1 MFTAAE
7 STASATTLGGCR
19 APASR
24 PPSAG
29 IAVAAASHSREPLA
43 ASESA
48 RFGVGCP
55 DQRLKI
61 AGRRAKRAS
70 VVPRLRLRRPVGEH
84 GDRDREPRLDGPPG
98 QGRDP
103 HGAP

>member
-7 STASATTLGGCR
+7 PTASATTLGGCR

-61 AGRRAKRAS
+61 AAVVRKERRSCHVCAS
-70 VVPRLRLRRPVGEH
+70 
-84 GDRDREPRLDGPPG
+84 GDP
-98 QGRDP
+98 
-103 HGAP
+103 